1 MKVNFFTAQI
11 KLWGRIFDYKGKS
24 TKKEYWFAFLFHA
37 ILGLLACACI
47 ALSAAALIFTGFR
60 YDWHIQDLAKIAHYV
75 FLIPGIILT
84 AYLAIAVIP
93 WISLTVRRLRDGGKS
108 AWWALLLLIVGVGH
122 ILLFIICVSASGIAG
137 IFNPSRN
144 VPEGIYGPP
153 EWFNP
158 SNNTNENVYGPPEWF
173 DPSYNTNEDVYGPPP
188 FDIDDD
194 NDDFDPNQNI
204 TEPVYGPPSW
214 YDDYDPSQN
223 EQPTVYGPPEWF
235 NDDEDVYK
243 PDININEDVYGPPE
257 WFNDDE
263 DVYKPDI
270 NMNGQVYGPPEWF
283 E

>member
-1 MKVNFFTAQI
+1 MFEGKCMKVNFFTAQI

-60 YDWHIQDLAKIAHYV
+60 YDWHIQDLAKIVHYV

-122 ILLFIICVSASGIAG
+122 ILLFVICVSASGIAG

-144 VPEGIYGPP
+144 VPEGIY
-153 EWFNP
+153 EQYKRKRIR
-158 SNNTNENVYGPPEWF
+158 TARMVR
-173 DPSYNTNEDVYGPPP
+173 P
-188 FDIDDD
+188 FV
-194 NDDFDPNQNI
+194 Q
-204 TEPVYGPPSW
+204 
-214 YDDYDPSQN
+214 
-223 EQPTVYGPPEWF
+223 
-235 NDDEDVYK
+235 YK
-243 PDININEDVYGPPE
+243 RRRIRSPALRYR
-257 WFNDDE
+257 
-263 DVYKPDI
+263 
-270 NMNGQVYGPPEWF
+270 
-283 E
+283 